1 MRGMGAFLSVLAA
14 EICRWLAALSQAAAF
29 RLIGAAKLFER
40 LAVRITRGA
49 AKP

>member
-14 EICRWLAALSQAAAF
+14 EGCRWLGRAAQGLSF
-29 RLIGAAKLFER
+29 RCVGWAKFFER

>member
-1 MRGMGAFLSVLAA
+1 MRGMGAVLSVLAA
-14 EICRWLAALSQAAAF
+14 EACRRLAGVAQAAAF
-29 RLIGAAKLFER
+29 RLIGAAKFFER